1 MKPRRLVRF
10 APVLVGLLLT
20 ASGAH
25 AQATLPSPEQFFGF
39 QMGADRKLANW
50 DKLHEYYQLL
60 AKTLEQGA
68 GSSSSARPAK
78 GVPTS
83 RSSSRR
89 PPISRSSITTSR

>member
-1 MKPRRLVRF
+1 MKPRRFVRF

-25 AQATLPSPEQFFGF
+25 AQATLPTPEQFFGF

-50 DKLHEYYQLL
+50 DKLLEYYQLL
-60 AKTLEQGA
+60 AKSSNKMQA
-68 GSSSSARPAK
+68 GRARQDAAK

-89 PPISRSSITTSR
+89 RRISRSSITTSR